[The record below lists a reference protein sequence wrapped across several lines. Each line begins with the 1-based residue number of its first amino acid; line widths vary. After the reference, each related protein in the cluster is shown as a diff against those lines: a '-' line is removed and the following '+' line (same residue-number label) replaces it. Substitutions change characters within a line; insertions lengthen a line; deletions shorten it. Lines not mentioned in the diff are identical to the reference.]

1 MAGKRHLQWKGGR
14 KETLFPEAVE
24 HDHQRPNDRGRPWT
38 ERLGCSHSAWAGCS
52 IFAAAGVRFSGRELK
67 TFKSLNNRIASGVFT
82 LQGSCLVVGL
92 GDTDFIFKC
101 HSSALS
107 KRDSVQ
113 SRGINAEKGKS
124 LVKNKQRQR
133 DTPGLKCFFV
143 FHSFWRHEHNSERD
157 LWFCLCFSHLLS
169 GFGQG
174 AKNARNYKVEK
185 KNVCL
190 NVTVFFKLH
199 SCLF

>member
-52 IFAAAGVRFSGRELK
+52 IFAAAGVRFSSRELK
-67 TFKSLNNRIASGVFT
+67 PFKSLNNWIASGVFT
-82 LQGSCLVVGL
+82 LQGSCLVAGL
-92 GDTDFIFKC
+92 GDADFIFKC

-113 SRGINAEKGKS
+113 SRGSNAERGKS
-124 LVKNKQRQR
+124 LVKNKQRQQ
-133 DTPGLKCFFV
+133 DTPALKCFFGIPIL
-143 FHSFWRHEHNSERD
+143 SEDMSTIARGTCG
-157 LWFCLCFSHLLS
+157 FVSASHTCSLGLDKR
-169 GFGQG
+169 Q
-174 AKNARNYKVEK
+174 KNARNYKVEK
-185 KNVCL
+185 KNVYL
-190 NVTVFFKLH
+190 NV
-199 SCLF
+199 SLF